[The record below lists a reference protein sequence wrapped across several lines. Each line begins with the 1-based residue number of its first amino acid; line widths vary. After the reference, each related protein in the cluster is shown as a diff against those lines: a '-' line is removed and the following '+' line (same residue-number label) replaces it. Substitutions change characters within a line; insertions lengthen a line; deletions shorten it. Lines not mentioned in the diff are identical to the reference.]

1 MEAWERFHKVECQQL
16 DLILDPTVGKM
27 GMLAMRI
34 LTSSGKIYL
43 EYVIAKLR
51 EEADARQEHPGYFTT
66 FSLFLIEIGFTSFL
80 LLFQRL
86 TDWLVLMK
94 RECMMQQ
101 ITELFSLWLPIL
113 NKEVLVSSIPSTW

>member
-51 EEADARQEHPGYFTT
+51 EEADARQEHPE
-66 FSLFLIEIGFTSFL
+66 SD
-80 LLFQRL
+80 R
-86 TDWLVLMK
+86 
-94 RECMMQQ
+94 
-101 ITELFSLWLPIL
+101 
-113 NKEVLVSSIPSTW
+113 

>member
-51 EEADARQEHPGYFTT
+51 EEADARQEHPGDFTN
-66 FSLFLIEIGFTSFL
+66 FSLFFIELISRVFL
-80 LLFQRL
+80 YYFRG
-86 TDWLVLMK
+86 
-94 RECMMQQ
+94 
-101 ITELFSLWLPIL
+101 
-113 NKEVLVSSIPSTW
+113 

>member
-51 EEADARQEHPGYFTT
+51 EEADARQEHPEADRLVGFNEEGMYDAADYRTVFTLVT
-66 FSLFLIEIGFTSFL
+66 NSK
-80 LLFQRL
+80 QRG
-86 TDWLVLMK
+86 VGK
-94 RECMMQQ
+94 Y
-101 ITELFSLWLPIL
+101 
-113 NKEVLVSSIPSTW
+113 SIPST